1 MYLNHFS
8 IKLSPDN
15 IDNLLNYKK
24 KYYRIDYLKDQDKYV
39 QGGNGIVFKLIDEQE
54 DEEFVIKISK
64 YSEDLRG
71 PSKLGKRIKRFDR
84 EIEALYTAK
93 VEELSN
99 IVIIRFDGV
108 IQIGNKDFRYYVM
121 DKCDCNLNEFLQNP
135 DNKLDVTQKILLCQ
149 KILEAIKNLNEYKIY
164 HRDIKHDNIFFQGNE
179 PFVGDLGL
187 ADKRDSDIIINERGE
202 LIGPT
207 GWFSPEAIN
216 KYLVEKTLNPNNFD
230 CEIDEKSEVFQ
241 LGKLFWYIFQGN
253 IPLGQIEPDDFVPN
267 NEEIFNILFNMLK
280 YSKKKRWGSTEVLSS
295 FEGYLAVN

>member
-1 MYLNHFS
+1 MYLEKHS
-8 IKLSPDN
+8 IKLSPN
-15 IDNLLNYKK
+15 NFENLLNYKNK
-24 KYYRIDYLKDQDKYV
+24 FYRIDFLKEKDNYI

-64 YSEDLRG
+64 YSDDLRFTK
-71 PSKLGKRIKRFDR
+71 KLGKRIKRFDR
-84 EIEALYTAK
+84 EIEALHTAK
-93 VEELSN
+93 VNELNN
-99 IVIIRFDGV
+99 IVTIKFDGIIR
-108 IQIGNKDFRYYVM
+108 IKNKDFQYYVM

-135 DNKLDVTQKILLCQ
+135 DNKLDITQKVLLCQ

-216 KYLVEKTLNPNNFD
+216 KYLVEDTLNLNNFD
-230 CEIDEKSEVFQ
+230 CKIDEKSEIFQ

-253 IPLGQIEPDDFVPN
+253 IPLGQIELEDFKPK

-280 YSKKKRWGSTEVLSS
+280 YSKNKRWGSTEVLSS